1 MVNYEIIY
9 EAILIYYLCFVIEN
23 CTIFEYNYEF
33 WTCFSNSIVDVE
45 MQKPKFK
52 EAIYIY

>member
-23 CTIFEYNYEF
+23 CTIFENNYEF

-45 MQKPKFK
+45 LQKPKF
-52 EAIYIY
+52 